1 MTDSLKGALFV
12 AGSGM
17 RAQGTRI
24 RVIAENIANQTSTAD
39 TPGGDPYRRKVVTF
53 QNALDRQLDLDTV
66 RVRRVTEDPSA
77 FKLQFDPNHPAADE
91 NGYYKMPN
99 VTGLI
104 ETMDMLEA
112 QRTYQANVSVI
123 ENTKRMVSTTLD
135 LLR

>member
-1 MTDSLKGALFV
+1 
-12 AGSGM
+12 M

-24 RVIAENIANQTSTAD
+24 RVIAENIANQNSTAQ

-53 QNALDRQLDLDTV
+53 QNALDRQLDVDMV
-66 RVRRVTEDPSA
+66 RVRKVTEDPSA
-77 FKLQFDPNHPAADE
+77 FSLRFDPSHPAADE
-91 NGYYKMPN
+91 NGYYKLPN
-99 VTGLI
+99 VTGLV

-112 QRTYQANVSVI
+112 QRTYRANVSVI

>member
-1 MTDSLKGALFV
+1 MTDSLKGAMFV

-24 RVIAENIANQTSTAD
+24 RVIAENIANQNSTAD

-53 QNALDRQLDLDTV
+53 KNALDRQLDVDTV
-66 RVRRVTEDPSA
+66 RVRKVTEDPSA
-77 FKLQFDPNHPAADE
+77 FALRFDPSHPAADE
-91 NGYYKMPN
+91 NGYYKLPN
-99 VTGLI
+99 VTGLV

>member
-1 MTDSLKGALFV
+1 MVDSLKSAIFV

-24 RVIAENIANQTSTAD
+24 RVIAENIANQNSTAD
-39 TPGGDPYRRKVVTF
+39 VPGGDPYRRKVVTF
-53 QNALDRQLDLDTV
+53 QNAMNRELAVDTV

-77 FKLQFDPNHPAADE
+77 FGLRFDPNHPAADE
-91 NGYYKMPN
+91 NGYYRTPN
-99 VTGLI
+99 VKGLI

-112 QRTYQANVSVI
+112 QRTYRANVNVI
-123 ENTKRMVSTTLD
+123 DNTRRMVRATVD

>member
-1 MTDSLKGALFV
+1 MIDSLKGAIFA

-24 RVIAENIANQTSTAD
+24 RVIAENIANQNSTAD
-39 TPGGDPYRRKVVTF
+39 VAGGDPYRRKVVTF
-53 QNALDRQLDLDTV
+53 QNAMDRELGVDTV

-77 FKLQFDPNHPAADE
+77 FGLRFDPNHPAADE
-91 NGYYKMPN
+91 NGYYRTPN
-99 VTGLI
+99 VKGLI

-123 ENTKRMVSTTLD
+123 DNTRRMVSTTID